1 MTRRTAI
8 LPYRRGPIRR
18 RLHRLGHHVTAPIAR
33 YLGPV
38 LMSRID
44 AQASRLAAS
53 IPHVPTRFIRR
64 LRSPARPWTDVVPAP
79 PAELMTVPGIRRNP
93 ATERRIHDQAPLH
106 DFFRLHSDAL
116 AALGPVATMIVP
128 TITMAPRLAGPTQRL
143 EQQQDIA
150 PAAPPRVC
158 DPRQLTDQLKS
169 YAAELGLSAT
179 GVTAFDTKYTFAEH
193 VGKAVGDHVVVC
205 VLEQNYDATQRIP
218 AYRSEQAALSTY
230 GELEQRMTAL
240 AEWLRDRGW
249 RARPETFMGESMFI
263 AYAVAAG
270 LGQLGLNGQ
279 LLTPH
284 AGSRC
289 RINVLTTDA
298 PLVHDQPIDFGIE
311 GLCDRCQ
318 ICVRRCPVGAI
329 TTIRKE
335 HRGITKAKINTKR
348 CLPLMM
354 QSSGCSICMKV
365 CPVQRYGLP
374 AVLENYEKTGRILGK
389 DTDDLEGYDWPL
401 DARHYGPGVTP
412 HIPDTVVR
420 PPGYHFDA
428 ARTEPP
434 TTKDNA

>member
-1 MTRRTAI
+1 MDRRGMT
-8 LPYRRGPIRR
+8 LPYRRGPLRR
-18 RLHRLGHHVTAPIAR
+18 RLQHLGHRVTEKIAR
-33 YLGPV
+33 YLGPYAV
-38 LMSRID
+38 ARTDSGSN
-44 AQASRLAAS
+44 AVAAA

-64 LRSPARPWTDVVPAP
+64 LRSPARAWTDTVPAP
-79 PAELMTVPGIRRNP
+79 PAELRTVAGIARDPQIEQR
-93 ATERRIHDQAPLH
+93 AHTQAPLH
-106 DFFRLHSDAL
+106 DFFGLHSDAL
-116 AALGPVATMIVP
+116 RALGPVATMMVP
-128 TITMAPRLAGPTQRL
+128 GVSVAPRLSGPTRRL
-143 EQQQDIA
+143 ELSQDTPPGVA
-150 PAAPPRVC
+150 PSACEPQ
-158 DPRQLTDQLKS
+158 QLTEQLKD
-169 YAAELGLSAT
+169 YAAELGISAT
-179 GVTAFDTKYTFAEH
+179 AVTAFDAKYTFAEH

-230 GELEQRMTAL
+230 GELEDRMTAL
-240 AEWLRDRGW
+240 AQWLRDRGW

-298 PLVHDQPIDFGIE
+298 PLRHDQPKDFGIE
-311 GLCDRCQ
+311 GVCDRCQ

-329 TTIRKE
+329 TKTRKE

-365 CPVQRYGLP
+365 CPVQRYGL
-374 AVLENYEKTGRILGK
+374 ADVLEHYNTTGQILGK
-389 DTDDLEGYDWPL
+389 DSDDLEGYDWPL
-401 DARHYGPGVTP
+401 DARHYGPGATP
-412 HIPDTVVR
+412 HVPDTVVN
-420 PPGYHFDA
+420 PPGFRFDA

-434 TTKDNA
+434 PDSPHS